1 MLRPLYQTAVT
12 LVAAALLAG
21 SAFAHDPVA
30 IADPKVSAQEVPFHN
45 DLGNLTYA
53 VDTHSALTQRYFDQG
68 LRLAY
73 AFHHAEALRS
83 FRAAQAHDPAC
94 AMCYWGEAFVL
105 GPNINAAMQ
114 AGAANPAV
122 AAVRRARP
130 LARNPRERAL
140 IEALAKRYA
149 DDAQADQGAR
159 NRAYAEAMGEVVRQ
173 YPDDREIAVLYT
185 DALMN
190 TSPWDYWE
198 GDGLTPKGKIG
209 DALRTV
215 EQVLEKNPN
224 HPGAIHFYI
233 HLTEASKRPER
244 AEPYADKLAA
254 LMPGAGHLVHMP
266 SHIYYRVGRYRDS
279 VEVNKLAVHVDE
291 RTLKRMDAYPIYRNG
306 YYPHAI
312 HFVIASA
319 QMAGDKATAL
329 EYARRLEG
337 QIADEAAATIGW
349 VQRILTVPYFM
360 HAQFSTPQTILAIR
374 DPGDRF
380 PFVKAAWHYAR
391 GVAYAQKGDIEAAR
405 TEAANIAVINQTAD
419 LKMLLAW
426 GVPAPDVL
434 RIARHVVEARIAQS
448 GGDLK
453 RAVQEFQTAVSI
465 QDSLPYMEPPHWYYP
480 VRQSLGAAL
489 LAAGQ
494 PTQAIAVL
502 QQSLER
508 YPNNVHALY
517 VLQKAQ
523 AAMGDDDG
531 ARATARRI
539 EQAAIPTV
547 DDITLGKI

>member
-1 MLRPLYQTAVT
+1 MLVRTSQTAALMAAV
-12 LVAAALLAG
+12 LVAG
-21 SAFAHDPVA
+21 SPLAHDPVVTV
-30 IADPKVSAQEVPFHN
+30 DPEVEAQGVPLHD
-45 DLGNLTYA
+45 DLGNLTYR
-53 VDTHSALTQRYFDQG
+53 VDTRSALAQRYFDQG

-83 FRAAQAHDPAC
+83 FRAAQARDPVC
-94 AMCYWGEAFVL
+94 AMCYWGEALVL

-122 AAVRRARP
+122 TAVRTAQA
-130 LARNPRERAL
+130 LAHDPRERAL

-149 DDAQADQGAR
+149 DDPEADRGGLNQ
-159 NRAYAEAMGEVVRQ
+159 AYAKAMGEVARLH
-173 YPDDREIAVLYT
+173 PDDREIGVLYA

-198 GDGLTPKGKIG
+198 ADGVTPKGKIG
-209 DALRTV
+209 EAIRTL
-215 EQVLEKNPN
+215 ERVLGTSPN

-244 AEPYADKLAA
+244 AEHYADKLAA
-254 LMPGAGHLVHMP
+254 LVPGAGHLVHMP
-266 SHIYYRVGRYRDS
+266 SHVYYRVGRYRDS
-279 VEVNKLAVHVDE
+279 AETNKVAVHVDE
-291 RTLKRMDAYPIYRNG
+291 RTLTRMEVYPIYRNG

-319 QMAGDKATAL
+319 QMAGDKATAF

-337 QIADEAAATIGW
+337 KITDEAAATIGW
-349 VQRILTVPYFM
+349 VQRILTVPYFV
-360 HAQFSTPQTILAIR
+360 HAQFSTPEAILAVP

-380 PFVKAAWHYAR
+380 PFVKAMWHYAR
-391 GVAYAQKGDIEAAR
+391 GVAFAHKGNAEAARIEAA
-405 TEAANIAVINQTAD
+405 TIATINQTAD
-419 LKMLLAW
+419 LEMLLAW
-426 GVPAPDVL
+426 GVPAPEVL

-448 GGDLK
+448 EGNLE
-453 RAVQEFQTAVSI
+453 RAVQQFRIAVSI

-489 LAAGQ
+489 LAAGR

-502 QQSLER
+502 EESLER

-517 VLQKAQ
+517 VLEKAQ
-523 AAMGDDDG
+523 AAAGDDDG
-531 ARATARRI
+531 ARATARCI
-539 EQAAIPTV
+539 EQASLVQPGQLA
-547 DDITLGKI
+547 LGKI

>member
-1 MLRPLYQTAVT
+1 MLRPLSQIAVT
-12 LVAAALLAG
+12 LTAAALLAG
-21 SAFAHDPVA
+21 SAFAHDPVVA
-30 IADPKVSAQEVPFHN
+30 AGPKVSAEGVPLHD
-45 DLGNLTYA
+45 DLGNLAYP
-53 VDTHSALTQRYFDQG
+53 VDTRSALAQRYFDQG

-83 FRAAQAHDPAC
+83 FRAAQTHDSAC

-114 AGAANPAV
+114 TGAANPAV
-122 AAVRRARP
+122 AAVRKARA
-130 LARNPRERAL
+130 LAHDPRARAL
-140 IEALAKRYA
+140 IEALAKRYTN
-149 DDAQADQGAR
+149 DAQADQGAL
-159 NRAYAEAMGEVVRQ
+159 NRAYAEAMGEVRHR
-173 YPDDREIAVLYT
+173 YPDDQEIAVLYT

-198 GDGLTPKGKIG
+198 ADGLTPKGKIG
-209 DALRTV
+209 DAIRAV
-215 EQVLEKNPN
+215 EQVLQANPN

-233 HLTEASKRPER
+233 HLTEASKKPER

-266 SHIYYRVGRYRDS
+266 SHIYFRVGRYRDS
-279 VEVNKLAVHVDE
+279 AETNKTAVRVDE
-291 RTLKRMDAYPIYRNG
+291 GTLKHMDVYPIYRNG

-319 QMAGDKATAL
+319 QMAGDRATAL
-329 EYARRLEG
+329 EYAHRLEG
-337 QIADEAAATIGW
+337 KIAEEAAATIGW
-349 VQRILTVPYFM
+349 VQRILTVPYFV
-360 HAQFSTPQTILAIR
+360 HAQFSTPQTILAPP
-374 DPGDRF
+374 DPGNRF

-391 GVAYAQKGDIEAAR
+391 GVAFAQNGNAKAAR
-405 TEAANIAVINQTAD
+405 IEAANIATINQTAD
-419 LKMLLAW
+419 LNMLLAW

-434 RIARHVVEARIAQS
+434 RIARHIVEARIAQS
-448 GGDLK
+448 EGDLK
-453 RAVQEFQTAVSI
+453 GAVQEFQIAVSI

-502 QQSLER
+502 KQSLER
-508 YPNNVHALY
+508 YPNNVHALS
-517 VLQKAQ
+517 VLRKAQ
-523 AAMGDDDG
+523 AAAGDDDG

-547 DDITLGKI
+547 DQIALGKI